1 MERPLSREN
10 VFITG
15 FSGTGKTT
23 TGHEVARLLGW
34 KFVDTDD
41 LIVAS
46 EGMAIEDIF
55 SQHGEEEFRR
65 IERETLETVARSR
78 HQVVSTGGGVI
89 MDERNRA
96 VMDCAGVVVLLEAR
110 PDTLVRRL
118 RQQEA
123 DEGDDLVARPMLD
136 AADLVERIHSLKA
149 QRQFNYTRAH
159 WTVHTDFLS
168 PTQAAE
174 EVVRGFNMVN
184 ASLNM
189 AESDSARMDDPDLAA
204 EVRTSAGDYPLWVG
218 WQLIDEVGERIRRIM
233 DPGVAYIITDE
244 GVYRQAR
251 RAQNSLEMSGIAA
264 HLFVMPSGE
273 QSKTLATAQHIYT
286 WLAGLKAER
295 GHLVLA
301 VGGGVV
307 GDLAGFVAA
316 TYLRGLPF
324 AQVPTSLLAM
334 MDAAI
339 GGKTAVDLP
348 QGKNLVGAFYQ
359 PKFVLA
365 DVSVLQ
371 TLPEREL
378 RSGWAEAIKHGL
390 IMDDELLSTFES
402 QTVEIQALEPEI
414 ATDVIRRSMAIKAN
428 VVSQDERET
437 LGIRVLLNYGHTIG
451 HGIEAATGYGQYLH
465 GEAVSIGMM
474 GAARIGNGMGLM
486 SDGEV
491 ERQRSVLAAYGL
503 PLSAPSVDPGSVLE
517 AMRSDKKVA
526 GGAIRWVLLDGI
538 GNAITRNDVPAEL
551 VDDVLSGLMS

>member
-1 MERPLSREN
+1 
-10 VFITG
+10 
-15 FSGTGKTT
+15 
-23 TGHEVARLLGW
+23 
-34 KFVDTDD
+34 
-41 LIVAS
+41 
-46 EGMAIEDIF
+46 MAIEDIF
-55 SQHGEEEFRR
+55 SRHGEEEFRR

>member
-55 SQHGEEEFRR
+55 SRHGEEEFRR

-334 MDAAI
+334 MDASI

-390 IMDDELLSTFES
+390 IMDDNLLSTFES
-402 QTVEIQALEPEI
+402 QTDEIQALEPEI

>member
-23 TGHEVARLLGW
+23 AGHEVARLLGW

-55 SQHGEEEFRR
+55 SRHGEEEFRR
-65 IERETLETVARSR
+65 IERETLETVVRSR
-78 HQVVSTGGGVI
+78 HQVVSTGGGIV

-96 VMDCAGVVVLLEAR
+96 IMDRAGVVVLLEAR

-136 AADLVERIHSLKA
+136 ADDLVERIHSLKA

-174 EVVRGFNMVN
+174 EVVRGFNMVK

-251 RAQNSLEMSGIAA
+251 RAQNSLEMSGIAV

-334 MDAAI
+334 MDASI

-371 TLPEREL
+371 TLPERDL

-390 IMDDELLSTFES
+390 IMDDDLLTTFES
-402 QTVEIQALEPEI
+402 QTDEIQALEPEI

-474 GAARIGNGMGLM
+474 GAANIGRGMGLM
-486 SDGEV
+486 SDAEV
-491 ERQRSVLAAYGL
+491 ERQRSVLEAYGL
-503 PLSAPSVDPGSVLE
+503 PLSAPDVDPGSVLE